1 MSNGN
6 GKKKSKVFFVLGN
19 GSITT
24 SPMAPGDRKMP
35 SSWNPGRSRN
45 KYKKVKISI
54 KQTN

>member
-24 SPMAPGDRKMP
+24 SPSAPGDRKMP
-35 SSWNPGRSRN
+35 SAWNPGRSRN
-45 KYKKVKISI
+45 KYRKVRVSI
-54 KQTN
+54 AS